1 MYATPIIYPVS
12 QIPEK
17 WRWVSSLNPMEMPV
31 VAIRH
36 MFLGQEGGVGG
47 DFTLSILFTL
57 VVLATGVLAFNK
69 AEKTF
74 VDIA

>member
-31 VAIRH
+31 VAIRD
-36 MFLGQEGGVGG
+36 MFIGQNVSAAN
-47 DFTLSILFTL
+47 DFGISIAMTLFI
-57 VVLATGVLAFNK
+57 LATGILIYNK
-69 AEKTF
+69 VEKTF
-74 VDIA
+74 VDTV